1 MWWSNAS
8 VATSDSGFT
17 TNQVDGK
24 TIQIN
29 IGDGI
34 VATTA
39 SIALNSPEANA
50 AVTRYQTGGVNRW
63 YCGKFAGNVYIMR
76 ALDASGTT
84 IDDPLSIDNAAGS
97 PIVLGGLG
105 ATKRPLRL
113 TNLIGT
119 GTRPLQVASDGTI
132 QVAPTI
138 TREAI
143 IQSLPITNAAPGVVN
158 VVDANMKSFGFDG
171 GTQVE
176 ELFYHVDLQHDYVD
190 GSDFIF
196 HAHWMPATA
205 TGGNVRFKCHYQWV
219 ENGGVFPAATLV
231 EPTAVA
237 AGTTAWADKRTD
249 FTFSGA
255 GKTYSSRIMIRL
267 FRDPGDAADTYAGD
281 AVLSAVGG
289 HYTANPIQP

>member
-1 MWWSNAS
+1 MSSALSVARCTTNWLDKGGTTPKYEIECRIEQDDATAKVVGVYIKASLVNTVITVGLMSRSSNA
-8 VATSDSGFT
+8 TFESGTILT
-17 TNQVDGK
+17 TAPAGTLVSAVLADPLVQSM
-24 TIQIN
+24 QIN
-29 IGDGI
+29 
-34 VATTA
+34 
-39 SIALNSPEANA
+39 
-50 AVTRYQTGGVNRW
+50 
-63 YCGKFAGNVYIMR
+63 
-76 ALDASGTT
+76 
-84 IDDPLSIDNAAGS
+84 
-97 PIVLGGLG
+97 GL
-105 ATKRPLRL
+105 A
-113 TNLIGT
+113 GT
-119 GTRPLQVASDGTI
+119 GNRPLQVSPNGTI

-138 TREAI
+138 TREAP

-176 ELFYHVDLQHDYVD
+176 ELFYHIDMQHDYVA

-205 TGGNVRFKCHYQWV
+205 TGGNVRFKCNYQWV

-231 EPTAVA
+231 QPAAVA